1 MKEKLSSPSDLTSP
15 QAGIEDDFV
24 IGLQAWGDEATA
36 PEGEREKRVE
46 AMRRMI
52 EARSNGSTILSLS
65 ELGLSSIPEQIGE
78 LTDLTILDLRSNQLT
93 TLPKRIG
100 NLTALTYLSLGG
112 NQLTTLPE
120 SIGGLTALTDLL
132 LGRNQLTTLP
142 ESIGG
147 LKALTILDLGFNQ
160 LTKLP
165 KQIGDLNALKFLGL
179 NFNQLDTIPEW
190 IGGLNNLINLDL
202 RRKLDIFHDQPTP
215 SLTLLDRLSELET
228 GGCQIYYPHEI
239 TLELRVDRA
248 ESRLNQVART
258 LFLANSDPKSNL
270 NKLTHEII
278 GEVIKFTDAHQLSEE
293 KKKEILEAAEED
305 VKQKM
310 HERHVEAN
318 LTTDNKK
325 SETEVVE
332 NVEEEYKSDSDEL
345 PSEKDIESEEK
356 YKSKSSK
363 DRGAAAEEDEKT
375 AAAITEASASREG
388 ADGQRVDTT
397 AGRTLMGRVCDSF
410 SSILPKNS
418 IFTTTNSA
426 QSLKN
431 KESNKSDPSRK

>member
-1 MKEKLSSPSDLTSP
+1 MKEKLSSPSDLTIQ

-24 IGLQAWGDEATA
+24 TGLQAWVDEATA

-52 EARSNGSTILSLS
+52 EARSNGSSSLSLAS
-65 ELGLSSIPEQIGE
+65 LRLSSIPEQIGN
-78 LTDLTILDLRSNQLT
+78 LTTLTSLDLRQNKLT
-93 TLPKRIG
+93 KLPESIG
-100 NLTALTYLSLGG
+100 SLNALTSLHLSL
-112 NQLTTLPE
+112 NQQLTTLPE
-120 SIGGLTALTDLL
+120 WIGGLNALTSLEL
-132 LGRNQLTTLP
+132 VASGLTKLP

-147 LKALTILDLGFNQ
+147 LKALTSLNLFGNQ

-165 KQIGDLNALKFLGL
+165 
-179 NFNQLDTIPEW
+179 ES
-190 IGGLNNLINLDL
+190 IGGLNALTSLDLFGNQLTKLPESIGGLKALTSLDL
-202 RRKLDIFHDQPTP
+202 RHNQLNP
-215 SLTLLDRLSELET
+215 SPTLLDRLSELET
-228 GGCQIYYPHEI
+228 RGCQILYPDNI

-248 ESRLNQVART
+248 KSRLKQVART
-258 LFLANSDPKSNL
+258 LSLAGLDPKSNL
-270 NKLTHEII
+270 NKLNPEII
-278 GEVIKFTDAHQLSEE
+278 NEVIKFTDVHQLSEAE
-293 KKKEILEAAEED
+293 KEKVREAAEED
-305 VKQKM
+305 VKQTKM
-310 HERHVEAN
+310 YEKYVEAN

-325 SETEVVE
+325 SETEVVK

-397 AGRTLMGRVCDSF
+397 ARRTFVGRVYDSL
-410 SSILPKNS
+410 SSIKFPKTS
-418 IFTTTNSA
+418 MFTTKTPA

-431 KESNKSDPSRK
+431 KENDKSDPSRK